1 MFAPIRDAKGV
12 TICSHGRI
20 SDQCDLHD
28 QEIVDPQLASAI
40 CNAHREGLPS
50 LRDALVKQALDK
62 QENKNG

>member
-40 CNAHREGLPS
+40 CDAHRKGDLAS
-50 LRDALVKQALDK
+50 RDALVKRALD
-62 QENKNG
+62 E